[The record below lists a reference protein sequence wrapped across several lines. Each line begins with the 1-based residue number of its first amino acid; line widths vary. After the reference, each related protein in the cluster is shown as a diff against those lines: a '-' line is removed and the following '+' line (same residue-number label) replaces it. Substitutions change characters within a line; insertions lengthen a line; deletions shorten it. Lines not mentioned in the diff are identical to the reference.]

1 MEISSTR
8 AATVNSLFS
17 TDDMAFQQEEEEQEV
32 GVFLAATNTQRRL
45 LFHSGS
51 GWTTRSGMERMKHA
65 LHKTDKLEFYKC
77 MYKCKSRP

>member
-17 TDDMAFQQEEEEQEV
+17 TAAMAFQQEEEEAEGDSVLCVCMRV
-32 GVFLAATNTQRRL
+32 GVFLAATNTRRRL

-51 GWTTRSGMERMKHA
+51 GWTMRFRDGENETCVA
-65 LHKTDKLEFYKC
+65 
-77 MYKCKSRP
+77 